1 MLRLG
6 KLTDYATVILSHMAK
21 NRSHLHS
28 AHEIADLTGIAPA
41 TVSKL
46 LKQLSK
52 AGLVYSTRG
61 AKGGYELAGQPEHI
75 TVASIISAVE
85 GPIALT
91 ECSISQQNCE
101 QAGGCEIRSSWGKI
115 NQAIFNALDSIT
127 IADLILPASKPEEF
141 YVPVASL
148 YR

>member
-21 NRSHLHS
+21 NRSHLHA
-28 AHEIADLTGIAPA
+28 AHEIAELTGIAPA

-46 LKQLSK
+46 LKQLAR
-52 AGLVYSTRG
+52 AGLVSSTRG
-61 AKGGYELAGQPEHI
+61 AKGGYELANRPEHI

-91 ECSISQQNCE
+91 ECSISQHNCE
-101 QAGGCEIRSSWGKI
+101 QAGGCEIRGGWGKI
-115 NQAIFNALDSIT
+115 NQTIFDALDSVT
-127 IADLILPASKPEEF
+127 LADLILPVSKPKEY

-148 YR
+148 NR